1 MRKTH
6 FKDWALMFKM
16 NKNLAILCLI
26 TKAFVFYIFLPFCEV
41 HTQHTAPIEIAKRR
55 LKAEKIKKYNFSSR
69 KSTQKTKWRVTI
81 CCRFRFMVDFQLK
94 ESLSSC
100 SAISLDK
107 YWPCHTEMCVNKCF
121 QPMLLI
127 IFDLKCG
134 CWDSILLHWVV

>member
-1 MRKTH
+1 MRKTQL
-6 FKDWALMFKM
+6 KDWVLMFK
-16 NKNLAILCLI
+16 NEWDLAILCFDYKSICFL
-26 TKAFVFYIFLPFCEV
+26 YIFTFLWSSY
-41 HTQHTAPIEIAKRR
+41 TAPIEIAKRR
-55 LKAEKIKKYNFSSR
+55 LKAEKVKKYNFSSR

-81 CCRFRFMVDFQLK
+81 CCRFRFMVDFPLK

-127 IFDLKCG
+127 IFDLKCR
-134 CWDSILLHWVV
+134 CWDSILLYSVV